1 MINYK
6 HLVLA
11 CVLLAAC
18 DGNPFLPDEDPI
30 VVPPPVVPVV
40 PDGGING
47 VGAPVTTGTP
57 SRERTIV
64 RREKKDVKTGDGF
77 VADVTFTPATGTTP
91 ETFSVDGLPFDGG
104 NVYSRDNQ
112 IGSLG
117 PFAVYEADPV
127 FNDSVTGVP
136 ITQFVHRAIY
146 GVSRTGRTE
155 FAIVRTGAFRNFGF
169 GGFVYQRNGSVTLP
183 TGDGQASYTGD
194 YAGLRDFD
202 GSDGLEYTTGTM
214 TVDID
219 FNDFNEGDA
228 VRGRIYDRAILDIN
242 GQDITL
248 DVVTALNE
256 KNESNLVQLPTLL
269 FNVGP
274 GALDANGEVGGVIDS
289 ATPTSTSAAE
299 LYEEGN
305 FYAVISGDATAGG
318 NDEIVGVIVI
328 ESKDPRVDKV
338 TVRETGGFL
347 LYRSPTAP

>member
-6 HLVLA
+6 HLLLA

-18 DGNPFLPDEDPI
+18 DGNPFLPDEDPV
-30 VVPPPVVPVV
+30 VVPPPNPA
-40 PDGGING
+40 PNIGGING

-64 RREKKDVKTGDGF
+64 RREKKDPVTGDGF
-77 VADVTFTPATGTTP
+77 VADVTYSAATGTSP
-91 ETFSVDGLPFDGG
+91 ETFSVDGLAFDGG
-104 NVYSRDNQ
+104 NVYNRDNQ
-112 IGSLG
+112 VGSLG

-127 FNDSVTGVP
+127 YNDDVTGVP
-136 ITQFVHRAIY
+136 INQFVHRAIY

-155 FAIVRTGAFRNFGF
+155 FAIVRTGAYRNYGF

-183 TGDGQASYTGD
+183 AADGQASYTGD
-194 YAGLRDFD
+194 YAGLRDFE
-202 GSDGLEYTTGTM
+202 GTTGLEYTTGTM

-228 VRGRIYDRAILDIN
+228 VRGRVYNRAIFDID
-242 GQDITL
+242 GQDITN
-248 DVVTALNE
+248 DVVTALNDA
-256 KNESNLVQLPTLL
+256 NETTMTQLPTLL

-274 GALDANGEVGGVIDS
+274 GALDANGEMGGVIDS
-289 ATPTSTSAAE
+289 STPSSTSAAK

-305 FYAVISGDATAGG
+305 YYAVISGDATAGG
-318 NDEIVGVIVI
+318 NDEIVGVIVV
-328 ESKDPRVDKV
+328 ESKDPRLDNV